1 MSDVKWIKLSTQM
14 FEDEKIR
21 LIEQMPDADTIL
33 IIWVKLLS
41 QAGKTNANGYIYLS
55 ENIPYTDEMLA
66 TIFNRPLST
75 VRLALKVF
83 SDFGMIECDDE
94 QFISITNWGKHQSLQ
109 GLEKVR
115 EQTRERVARHRE
127 KKRLEEQKRNV
138 TLHGNGAVTHI
149 EEELELDIDKEEE
162 IKDSVP
168 YRDIVAYFNEKTGRE
183 FKSTSKETQRLIK
196 ARWNDGFRLED
207 FKKVIDIKSAQ
218 WLGNSKMENFLRP
231 KTLFSNNFESY
242 LQERVISDAEHQRHH
257 GRPARTSYE
266 DELAAAERAK
276 QAWGGV

>member
-66 TIFNRPLST
+66 TIFNRPLNT
-75 VRLALKVF
+75 VRMALKVF
-83 SDFGMIECDDE
+83 RDFGMIECDED

-127 KKRLEEQKRNV
+127 KKRLEEQKRDV
-138 TLHGNGAVTHI
+138 TLRGNAKETDK
-149 EEELELDIDKEEE
+149 ELELELELDIEKE
-162 IKDSVP
+162 IKDIVP
-168 YRDIVAYFNEKTGRE
+168 YRDVVSYLNEKTGRSFRATTE
-183 FKSTSKETQRLIK
+183 KTKKLIK
-196 ARWNDGFRLED
+196 ARWNDGFRLAD
-207 FKKVIDIKSAQ
+207 FQKVIDTKTTQ
-218 WLGNSKMENFLRP
+218 WLNDPEMDQYLRP
-231 KTLFSNNFESY
+231 ETLFGTKFESY
-242 LQERVISDAEHQRHH
+242 LQERVIPNGEHQRRN
-257 GRPARTSYE
+257 GRSTGASYE
-266 DELAAAERAK
+266 DALAAAERDR
-276 QAWGGV
+276 QIWGGC